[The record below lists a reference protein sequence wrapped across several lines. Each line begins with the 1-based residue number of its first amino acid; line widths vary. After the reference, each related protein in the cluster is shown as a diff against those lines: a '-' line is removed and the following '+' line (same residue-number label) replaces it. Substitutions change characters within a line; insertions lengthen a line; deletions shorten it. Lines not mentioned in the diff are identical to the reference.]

1 MTVNTN
7 PTSGAGP
14 AGGDFWAKWGVWVA
28 IAGLA
33 VAVVAGWLAGFLGT
47 NGRIDALYP
56 TIVEQTKA
64 VDSIASDL
72 RMGEVKIDAAQ
83 AQITAAAAQNAELAK
98 KLADFQEEQ
107 AAMIARQEDQ
117 VQNIKDIKQAIGD
130 LSTSMSSRFD
140 QLQGRVDKINSTL
153 PIKKTGLI
161 EGSYVFASPE
171 LSDKYM
177 TQLKEAGVASVR
189 ALNFDDP
196 NTSSKIYEAWKEIPS
211 TSKGNFFWLTK
222 DASAAGAFL
231 KASGQ

>member
-1 MTVNTN
+1 M
-7 PTSGAGP
+7 
-14 AGGDFWAKWGVWVA
+14 GGLGRHRRL
-28 IAGLA
+28 G
-33 VAVVAGWLAGFLGT
+33 GSCGRRLAGRFFGDEWSY
-47 NGRIDALYP
+47 RRLYP

-196 NTSSKIYEAWKEIPS
+196 NTSAKSMRLGRKYQVQVRAI
-211 TSKGNFFWLTK
+211 FFGLRK
-222 DASAAGAFL
+222 MPPQPVRF
-231 KASGQ
+231 